1 MYQRILVPID
11 GSTTSARGLKE
22 ALSLAHTCR
31 ASVVLLHVLE
41 YSPVMLEMATSTT
54 WELVDRDLRAQ
65 ARDLIDAARSQ
76 AKAEGIACEGH
87 VVDAAAQRVCDV
99 VVGQAKEHRCDLVVM
114 GTHGRRGFNRV
125 MVGSDAELV
134 VRNCPLPVLLVRHPE
149 ARRP

>member
-11 GSTTSARGLKE
+11 GSATSARGLEE

-65 ARDLIDAARSQ
+65 ARDLIDAARGQ
-76 AKAEGIACEGH
+76 AKAQGVACEGH

-99 VVGQAKEHRCDLVVM
+99 VVAQAKEHRCDLVVM
-114 GTHGRRGFNRV
+114 GTHGRRGV
-125 MVGSDAELV
+125 AHALIGSDAERVIRLSPV
-134 VRNCPLPVLLVRHPE
+134 PVLLVR
-149 ARRP
+149 ADDA

>member
-1 MYQRILVPID
+1 MYQRILVPLD
-11 GSTTSARGLKE
+11 GSATSARGLKE
-22 ALSLAHTCR
+22 ALALARTCR

-99 VVGQAKEHRCDLVVM
+99 VVAQSKQHRCDLVVM
-114 GTHGRRGFNRV
+114 GTHGRRGV
-125 MVGSDAELV
+125 AHALIGSDAERVIRLSPV
-134 VRNCPLPVLLVRHPE
+134 PVLLVR
-149 ARRP
+149 ADDA

>member
-11 GSTTSARGLKE
+11 GSATSARGLKE

-65 ARDLIDAARSQ
+65 AQDLIDAARDQ
-76 AKAEGIACEGH
+76 ALAQGVACEGH

-99 VVGQAKEHRCDLVVM
+99 VVAQARERRCDLVVM
-114 GTHGRRGFNRV
+114 GTHGRRG
-125 MVGSDAELV
+125 MAHALLGSDAERVIRLSPV
-134 VRNCPLPVLLVRHPE
+134 PVLLVR
-149 ARRP
+149 ADDA